1 MGRNRIL
8 DIVDGVRNRHEA
20 KQVEESNSK
29 TAILTNTAFHIR
41 VSELCTSTH
50 LIKHMRKSKAQVVTE
65 FSQDHIAESH
75 VAESSLTS
83 GTLAVNP
90 LFKT

>member
-1 MGRNRIL
+1 
-8 DIVDGVRNRHEA
+8 
-20 KQVEESNSK
+20 
-29 TAILTNTAFHIR
+29 
-41 VSELCTSTH
+41 
-50 LIKHMRKSKAQVVTE
+50 MRKSKAQVVTG
-65 FSQDHIAESH
+65 FSQDHTAESH